1 MVKSLVG
8 LQTTNNI
15 PSLIS
20 RCNEGPLYDSQF
32 LTDSWL
38 SFRINPADTHSCF
51 VPISLFC
58 KKEPRP
64 LAARCSRYL
73 STTKYSMD
81 FKLQLGD
88 KLSHPQ
94 ELTFVS
100 DWGDKSVGNRFERCT
115 QRPRRGEVQGWAE

>member
-8 LQTTNNI
+8 LQTANNI

-20 RCNEGPLYDSQF
+20 RCNEGALYDSQF

-51 VPISLFC
+51 TQIALSC
-58 KKEPRP
+58 E
-64 LAARCSRYL
+64 SRQHAFSRHL
-73 STTKYSMD
+73 STIKYSMD

-100 DWGDKSVGNRFERCT
+100 DWGEIVQVTTLQLER
-115 QRPRRGEVQGWAE
+115 RRVLKGATT